1 MYKLAVSL
9 LEMDYRFLDQG
20 LKEIEAAGA
29 DYVHIDAMD
38 GAFVPN
44 LGIGPRLIER
54 IRSSTELVFDV
65 HMMVQEPMRLAERR
79 VRAGADVITVH
90 YEACEK
96 IKETL
101 EGIQR
106 MGVKTGIALNPD
118 TAPEVLTEELLR
130 QIDVVHVMTT
140 CPGVEGQTFIPQS
153 LRKIAILRGMLDNI
167 RPGMDL
173 EVDGNITMENV
184 KQAAEAGA
192 NILVS
197 GRALVKG
204 NMTENI
210 KRMKA
215 VVEPLERGKL
225 HEVCAWS

>member
-29 DYVHIDAMD
+29 DYVHIDVMD

-65 HMMVQEPMRLAERR
+65 HMMVQEPLRLAERM

>member
-65 HMMVQEPMRLAERR
+65 HMMVQEPMRLAERM

>member
-44 LGIGPRLIER
+44 LGIGSRLIER

-65 HMMVQEPMRLAERR
+65 HMMVQEPLRLAERM

>member
-1 MYKLAVSL
+1 
-9 LEMDYRFLDQG
+9 
-20 LKEIEAAGA
+20 
-29 DYVHIDAMD
+29 
-38 GAFVPN
+38 
-44 LGIGPRLIER
+44 
-54 IRSSTELVFDV
+54 
-65 HMMVQEPMRLAERR
+65 
-79 VRAGADVITVH
+79 
-90 YEACEK
+90 
-96 IKETL
+96 
-101 EGIQR
+101 
-106 MGVKTGIALNPD
+106 
-118 TAPEVLTEELLR
+118 
-130 QIDVVHVMTT
+130 
-140 CPGVEGQTFIPQS
+140 
-153 LRKIAILRGMLDNI
+153 
-167 RPGMDL
+167 MDL

>member
-65 HMMVQEPMRLAERR
+65 HMMVQEPLRLAERM